1 MNSETFQTI
10 AQLVKA
16 RSGLI
21 LTPDKGYMLDTRLGP
36 LVQEHGFGDLAGL
49 ARRLRAPGAEAIAAA
64 VTEALTT
71 NESSFFRDGK
81 PFEHLRT
88 VLPTLAAKRPAGAT
102 LRIWSA
108 ASSTGQEAYSV
119 VLLLEELGAQ
129 LGGRKV
135 EIVGTD
141 ISREVVLRARDGVF
155 TQFEVQRGLPV
166 RLLVKHFKQEGGKWR
181 IAQTL
186 RDKVRFEPW
195 NLLGD
200 LRPLGRFD
208 VIFCRNVLIYFDAP
222 TKTRVLEALCA
233 QLAPDGPLYLGGA
246 ETVLGLTERL
256 VPVPGQRGA
265 YGLPQPARI
274 AG

>member
-1 MNSETFQTI
+1 MNPDTFATI
-10 AQLVKA
+10 AQMVKS

-21 LTPDKGYMLDTRLGP
+21 LTADKGYMLDTRLAT
-36 LVQEHGFGDLAGL
+36 LVQEHKLGGLDGL
-49 ARRLRAPGAEAIAAA
+49 ARRLKAPGAEPIAAA

-81 PFEHLRT
+81 PFDHLRE
-88 VLPTLAAKRPAGAT
+88 VLPKLAVCRPAGAT

-108 ASSTGQEAYSV
+108 ACSTGQEAYSIA
-119 VLLLEELGAQ
+119 LLLEDLGAQ
-129 LGGRKV
+129 MGGRKV

-141 ISREVVLRARDGVF
+141 LSRDVVARAREGVF

-181 IAQTL
+181 IAPAL
-186 RDKVRFEPW
+186 REKVRFETW

-222 TKTRVLEALCA
+222 TKTRVLESMCK

-246 ETVLGLTERL
+246 ETVLGLTDRL
-256 VPVPGQRGA
+256 VPVAGQRGA
-265 YGLPQPARI
+265 YGLAQPVRLAS
-274 AG
+274 